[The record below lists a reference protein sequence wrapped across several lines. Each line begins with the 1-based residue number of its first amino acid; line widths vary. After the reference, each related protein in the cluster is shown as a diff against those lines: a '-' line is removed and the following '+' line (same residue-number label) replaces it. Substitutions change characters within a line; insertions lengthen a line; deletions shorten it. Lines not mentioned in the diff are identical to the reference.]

1 MLTITTIN
9 YIRELYF
16 VEGKSFTEIMEMTKR
31 NYRTVK
37 KYIEIDDFNE
47 KKYKTERPSK
57 ADALRPIIRKWLL
70 EDKTRHHKQRHTA
83 KRVYD
88 RLKEEYPEI
97 LDVTDRTV
105 RSIVKEEKEKVFG
118 SKNEAYLRLE
128 HPGGEAQVDFGMVE
142 VFENGIK
149 KRFHELILSF
159 PKSNAGFA
167 VLTKS
172 ETREALLEG
181 LIKIFAFIGS
191 VPTTIW
197 FDQMS
202 SAALRTRDEKGIVQV
217 AGFVQRFATHYG
229 FAIKFCNPES
239 GHEKGNVERKVG
251 TIRRNLFVP
260 EPEITNLEAYN
271 NDLLDKCQK
280 LNKENHYIHKIP
292 KEQIFEEEKV
302 MMVPMNTAPFDTA
315 KYESRKV
322 NKYGLVDYETCK
334 YSASPSYVGQSVTLK
349 VMANTID
356 IFSKDLSDKISSH
369 PRLFG
374 DKEESIH
381 HVDFID
387 IIKLRP
393 NALKYSGIYTL
404 LPDSWQGYLQTIEK
418 TEYKEAFDVLR
429 TILLQDDMTYA
440 DMVLR
445 ESMQHETLSP
455 EAIKITYKRLKE
467 DSWMYNED
475 ILLPVDLPPFEL
487 DTDQYDLLIDNQYIT
502 FEMDGGCR

>member
-1 MLTITTIN
+1 
-9 YIRELYF
+9 
-16 VEGKSFTEIMEMTKR
+16 MEMTKR

-47 KKYKTERPSK
+47 KTYKTKRPSK
-57 ADALRPIIRKWLL
+57 ADALRPIIRKWLI

-260 EPEITNLEAYN
+260 EPKITNLEAYN
-271 NDLLDKCQK
+271 NDLLEKCQT

-292 KEQIFEEEKV
+292 KEQIFKEEKV
-302 MMVPMNTAPFDTA
+302 MMVPMNRLHLTQQNMSQERSTNTA
-315 KYESRKV
+315 
-322 NKYGLVDYETCK
+322 L
-334 YSASPSYVGQSVTLK
+334 
-349 VMANTID
+349 
-356 IFSKDLSDKISSH
+356 
-369 PRLFG
+369 
-374 DKEESIH
+374 
-381 HVDFID
+381 
-387 IIKLRP
+387 
-393 NALKYSGIYTL
+393 
-404 LPDSWQGYLQTIEK
+404 
-418 TEYKEAFDVLR
+418 
-429 TILLQDDMTYA
+429 
-440 DMVLR
+440 
-445 ESMQHETLSP
+445 
-455 EAIKITYKRLKE
+455 
-467 DSWMYNED
+467 
-475 ILLPVDLPPFEL
+475 
-487 DTDQYDLLIDNQYIT
+487 
-502 FEMDGGCR
+502 

>member
-37 KYIEIDDFNE
+37 KYIEMEDFNE
-47 KKYKTERPSK
+47 RTYKTKRPSK
-57 ADALRPIIRKWLL
+57 ADALRPIIRKWLI

-83 KRVYD
+83 KRVYG

-229 FAIKFCNPES
+229 FAIKFCNP
-239 GHEKGNVERKVG
+239 
-251 TIRRNLFVP
+251 
-260 EPEITNLEAYN
+260 
-271 NDLLDKCQK
+271 
-280 LNKENHYIHKIP
+280 
-292 KEQIFEEEKV
+292 
-302 MMVPMNTAPFDTA
+302 
-315 KYESRKV
+315 
-322 NKYGLVDYETCK
+322 
-334 YSASPSYVGQSVTLK
+334 
-349 VMANTID
+349 
-356 IFSKDLSDKISSH
+356 
-369 PRLFG
+369 
-374 DKEESIH
+374 
-381 HVDFID
+381 
-387 IIKLRP
+387 
-393 NALKYSGIYTL
+393 
-404 LPDSWQGYLQTIEK
+404 
-418 TEYKEAFDVLR
+418 
-429 TILLQDDMTYA
+429 
-440 DMVLR
+440 
-445 ESMQHETLSP
+445 
-455 EAIKITYKRLKE
+455 
-467 DSWMYNED
+467 
-475 ILLPVDLPPFEL
+475 
-487 DTDQYDLLIDNQYIT
+487 
-502 FEMDGGCR
+502 